1 MLLQV
6 PAVLFSKDGA
16 YYQIK
21 KAITE
26 KLAEEEPEEA
36 ESGQIKDSNKSK
48 EEENK
53 IVFAH
58 APGSQHIISEVPHR
72 VAISDEIIDDFPSE

>member
-6 PAVLFSKDGA
+6 SSVLLSKDGA

-21 KAITE
+21 KAIAE
-26 KLAEEEPEEA
+26 KLADEEPEEG

-58 APGSQHIISEVPHR
+58 APGSQYIISEVPHR
-72 VAISDEIIDDFPSE
+72 IAISD